1 MLCAVQGNSIFVQF
15 ITMQCM
21 MVLCS
26 SFQCNARW
34 FCAVTA
40 LLFITIQ
47 NDGLVG
53 QVLHDRVS
61 RGVTQPLFIYLQ
73 FGYSSIYKSGLIV
86 IIYYQKWPFI
96 IHLYKRGGLPAFI
109 HALTIR
115 IFISS
120 VNNSWLIVIPYYQ
133 KWSSIIYLYQ
143 GRGHP
148 AFIHPLTIQIFAAR
162 FAFWSEWNVLDW
174 IRASFGV
181 AAPRFII
188 RT

>member
-40 LLFITIQ
+40 LLFITMQ

-61 RGVTQPLFIYLQ
+61 RGVTQPLFIHSQ
-73 FGYSSIYKSGLIV
+73 FRYSSIY
-86 IIYYQKWPFI
+86 
-96 IHLYKRGGLPAFI
+96 
-109 HALTIR
+109 
-115 IFISS
+115 
-120 VNNSWLIVIPYYQ
+120 NSWLIVITYYQ
-133 KWSSIIYLYQ
+133 KWSFIIYLYQ
-143 GRGHP
+143 RRGHP

-188 RT
+188 RA

>member
-1 MLCAVQGNSIFVQF
+1 MQF
-15 ITMQCM
+15 ITMQCK

-40 LLFITIQ
+40 LLFITMQ

-61 RGVTQPLFIYLQ
+61 RGVTQPLFNHLQ
-73 FGYSSIYKSGLIV
+73 FGYSSSYKSGLIV

-96 IHLYKRGGLPAFI
+96 IHLYKRGGIPAFI

-115 IFISS
+115 IFIPS
-120 VNNSWLIVIPYYQ
+120 VKFMINCHPLLSEM
-133 KWSSIIYLYQ
+133 IIYYLSLSRERSPCFYSSTYNSDI
-143 GRGHP
+143 RR
-148 AFIHPLTIQIFAAR
+148 QICILKWMECVR
-162 FAFWSEWNVLDW
+162 LN
-174 IRASFGV
+174 
-181 AAPRFII
+181 
-188 RT
+188 